1 MLKKCALFC
10 FLLSSIIYGENYISL
25 QPIIL
30 DYSYGAIYSKE
41 LKGANHNRQLMSSYG
56 VGVGVS
62 YGNLRKAF
70 YAKLKFDYNNHKYNI
85 LKDSVD
91 SKDLAL
97 IFSLSFG
104 PDFLLRNCVSIDF
117 GIGPALIY
125 FNKNF
130 IYTYKNKEVTL
141 LNNYYLG
148 LFADF
153 FVSYGV
159 RLKVGFGVSYY
170 YWHSDNFVFG
180 LDNNLNPLP
189 LQGKQRRQYV
199 RPYVRVQVGQ

>member
-10 FLLSSIIYGENYISL
+10 FLLSLIIYGENYISL

-62 YGNLRKAF
+62 YGNLHKAF

-104 PDFLLRNCVSIDF
+104 PDFLLKNCVLHKAASFPNSSLVKYFVLITGWKKSHLLKSLSSI
-117 GIGPALIY
+117 
-125 FNKNF
+125 
-130 IYTYKNKEVTL
+130 
-141 LNNYYLG
+141 
-148 LFADF
+148 
-153 FVSYGV
+153 
-159 RLKVGFGVSYY
+159 
-170 YWHSDNFVFG
+170 
-180 LDNNLNPLP
+180 
-189 LQGKQRRQYV
+189 
-199 RPYVRVQVGQ
+199 